1 MTEASLIG
9 KSMVRSDTVAKA
21 AGQALYT
28 ADLKLPR
35 MLVGKVLRS
44 PHPHARI
51 LNIDTSRAE
60 RLRGVKAVITGRD
73 GHGVKWGVFP
83 YTQDHDMVPTD
94 KVRYIGEE
102 VAAVAAVDEE
112 TALEALSLIDV
123 EYEPLPA
130 VFTIEEALKEGAPLV
145 HDQYKNNINVH
156 VHIEVGD
163 TQKAFKEADIVL
175 EDTFEAA
182 GEMYGMLE
190 PYAVV
195 AHYTPDGYL
204 DIWMPNAGPHVRA
217 KALSNLLKMP
227 LNKIRVHHINSGGA
241 FGGRSEI
248 SPGDF
253 VTSLLAIKSGRP
265 VKLVYTREETSIAT
279 RQVHDIVAR
288 IKTGARKD
296 GTIIAKEFKVYY
308 NGGAYSST
316 GPIATSIPFYVYEET
331 YRLPNL
337 VYDGY
342 RILTNRPI
350 RGMYR
355 CHGRAFLAG
364 NAMHMDKI
372 AEELGMDPMDIRL
385 KNGIRAGETTATGSK
400 IISCGL
406 QDAIKAAAR
415 KSGWKKKRGKL
426 PPYRG
431 IGMGCLAI
439 MCGFPMGFRSGSSAY
454 IRVNEDGDAT
464 IVSGVVDNGQGNESM
479 MVQIAAHILGIP
491 MDSVNL
497 VCSDTEVTTHDPGAY
512 SQAAAFVTGNAVRL
526 AAEDA
531 RDKILTAAAQ
541 YMKVDKTRLALK
553 DKMVYLKDDPE
564 KAIKLTRAVRYAM
577 SKGQHIQGYGTYIP
591 KISFD
596 REWVKNPYGQMAG
609 TFSYGTSIAE
619 LEVDPE
625 TGIVRLLRMV
635 VAHDCGNPINPMAVE
650 GQLEGS
656 VAMGGTATILEEH
669 VWDGGLQL
677 NSDFLE
683 YKMPLSVDMP
693 DIDTILVRS
702 MDPEGPFGAKE
713 GGLTISMSAY
723 KAIANAFYDATG
735 VWLKE
740 FPYTPDRVLKA
751 LQAKEKGRR

>member
-1 MTEASLIG
+1 MIRTDSV
-9 KSMVRSDTVAKA
+9 SKA
-21 AGQALYT
+21 TGQAPYT

-44 PHPHARI
+44 PYPHARI
-51 LNIDTSRAE
+51 LNIDTDRAE
-60 RLRGVKAVITGRD
+60 RLKGVKAVITGND
-73 GHGVKWGVFP
+73 GYGVKWGVFP
-83 YTQDHDMVPTD
+83 YTQDHAMIPTD

-112 TALEALSLIDV
+112 TAMEALSLIEV
-123 EYEPLPA
+123 EYEELPA
-130 VFTIEEALKEGAPLV
+130 VFTVEEAMKDGAPLI

-156 VHIEVGD
+156 VHIEVGEVE
-163 TQKAFKEADIVL
+163 KAFSEADIVL
-175 EDTFEAA
+175 EDRFEAA
-182 GEMYGMLE
+182 GEMYGMME

-195 AHYTPDGYL
+195 AYYTSEGYL
-204 DIWMPNAGPHVRA
+204 DIYMPNAGPHVRA

-253 VTSLLAIKSGRP
+253 VTSLLTIKSGRP

-279 RQVHDIVAR
+279 RQVHDIIAH
-288 IKTGARKD
+288 IKTGAKKD

-337 VYDGY
+337 RYDGY
-342 RILTNRPI
+342 RVLTNRPI

-385 KNGIRAGETTATGSK
+385 KNGIRAGEVTATGSK

-406 QDAIKAAAR
+406 EDTIKAAAK

-426 PPYRG
+426 PPYHG

-454 IRVNEDGDAT
+454 VRVNEDGAAT
-464 IVSGVVDNGQGNESM
+464 VISGVVDNGQGNESVV
-479 MVQIAAHILGIP
+479 VQIAASTLGIP
-491 MDSVNL
+491 MSYVNL
-497 VCSDTEVTTHDPGAY
+497 ICSDTEATTHDPGAY
-512 SQAAAFVTGNAVRL
+512 SQAAVFVSGNAVRL

-531 RDKILTAAAQ
+531 RDKILAAAAQ
-541 YMKVDKTRLALK
+541 YMKVDKEALTIEDGMIHLK
-553 DKMVYLKDDPE
+553 DEPE
-564 KAIKLTRAVRYAM
+564 TAIKVSKAVRYAM
-577 SKGQHIQGYGTYIP
+577 SKGNHIQGYGTYIP

-619 LEVDPE
+619 VEVDPE
-625 TGIVRLLRMV
+625 TGIVKLLRMV

-656 VAMGGTATILEEH
+656 VGMGGVATILEEH

-683 YKMPLSVDMP
+683 YKLPLSVDMP
-693 DIDTILVRS
+693 EIDPILIRS
-702 MDPEGPFGAKE
+702 MDPEGPYGAKE

-723 KAIANAFYDATG
+723 KAIANAVYDATG
-735 VWLKE
+735 VWMKF

-751 LQAKEKGRR
+751 LEEKKSKS

>member
-1 MTEASLIG
+1 MTETSLIG
-9 KSMVRSDTVAKA
+9 KSMIRTDSVAKA
-21 AGQALYT
+21 TGQAIYT

-44 PHPHARI
+44 PYPHARI
-51 LNIDTSRAE
+51 LNIDTTRAE
-60 RLRGVKAVITGRD
+60 RLKGVKAVITGKD
-73 GHGVKWGVFP
+73 GYDIKWGVFP
-83 YTQDHDMVPTD
+83 YTQDHAMIPTD

-112 TALEALSLIDV
+112 TAMEALSLIEV
-123 EYEPLPA
+123 EYEELPA
-130 VFTIEEALKEGAPLV
+130 VFTVEEAMKDGAPLI

-156 VHIEVGD
+156 VHIEVGEVE
-163 TQKAFKEADIVL
+163 KAFSEADIVL
-175 EDTFEAA
+175 EDRFEAA
-182 GEMYGMLE
+182 GEMYGMME

-195 AHYTPDGYL
+195 AYYTPEGYL
-204 DIWMPNAGPHVRA
+204 DIYMPNAGPHVRA

-227 LNKIRVHHINSGGA
+227 LNKIRVRHINSGGA

-253 VTSLLAIKSGRP
+253 VTSLLTIKSGRP

-279 RQVHDIVAR
+279 RQVHDIIAH
-288 IKTGARKD
+288 IKTGAKKD

-337 VYDGY
+337 RYDGY
-342 RILTNRPI
+342 RVLTNRPI

-372 AEELGMDPMDIRL
+372 AEEIGMDPTDIRI
-385 KNGIRAGETTATGSK
+385 KNGIRAGEVTATGSK

-406 QDAIKAAAR
+406 EDTIKAAAK

-426 PPYRG
+426 PPYHG

-454 IRVNEDGDAT
+454 VRVNEDGAAT
-464 IVSGVVDNGQGNESM
+464 VISGVVDNGQGNESVV
-479 MVQIAAHILGIP
+479 VQIAAHALGIP
-491 MDSVNL
+491 VSYVNL
-497 VCSDTEVTTHDPGAY
+497 ICSDTEATTHDPGAY
-512 SQAAAFVTGNAVRL
+512 SQAAVFVSGNAVRL

-531 RDKILTAAAQ
+531 RDKILTAASQ
-541 YMKVDKTRLALK
+541 YMKVDKEALTIEDGVIHLK
-553 DKMVYLKDDPE
+553 DEPE
-564 KAIKLTRAVRYAM
+564 TAIKVSKAVRYAM
-577 SKGQHIQGYGTYIP
+577 SKGNHIQGYGTYIP

-619 LEVDPE
+619 VEVDPE
-625 TGIVRLLRMV
+625 TGIIKLLRMV

-656 VAMGGTATILEEH
+656 VGMGGVATILEEH

-683 YKMPLSVDMP
+683 YKLPLSVDMP
-693 DIDTILVRS
+693 EIDPILIQS
-702 MDPEGPFGAKE
+702 MDPEGPYGAKE

-723 KAIANAFYDATG
+723 KAIANAVYDATG
-735 VWLKE
+735 VWMRF

-751 LQAKEKGRR
+751 LEEKKAKS

>member
-1 MTEASLIG
+1 MAEASLIG
-9 KSMVRSDTVAKA
+9 KRMVRSDSVAKA
-21 AGQALYT
+21 TGQALYT
-28 ADLKLPR
+28 ADLRLPR

-44 PHPHARI
+44 PYPHARI
-51 LNIDTSRAE
+51 LHIDIGKAE

-83 YTQDHDMVPTD
+83 YTQDHDMIPTD

-123 EYEPLPA
+123 EYEELPA
-130 VFTIEEALKEGAPLV
+130 VFTIEEAMREGAPLI

-163 TQKAFKEADIVL
+163 IQKAFREADIVL
-175 EDTFEAA
+175 EDTFTAA

-217 KALSNLLKMP
+217 KALSNLLKLP

-248 SPGDF
+248 SPGD
-253 VTSLLAIKSGRP
+253 VVASLLTIKAGRP

-279 RQVHDIVAR
+279 RQVHDIIAR
-288 IKTGARKD
+288 IKTGAKKD
-296 GTIIAKEFKVYY
+296 GTIIAKEFEVYY

-364 NAMHMDKI
+364 NAMHMDRI

-385 KNGIRAGETTATGSK
+385 KNGIRVGEVTATGSK

-406 QDAIKAAAR
+406 QEAIRAAAKR
-415 KSGWKKKRGKL
+415 SGWKKKRGKL
-426 PPYRG
+426 PRYRG

-491 MDSVNL
+491 MDAVNL

-541 YMKVDKTRLALK
+541 YMKVDKDQLILR
-553 DKMVYLKDDPE
+553 DKMVFLRDDPE
-564 KAIKLTRAVRYAM
+564 RAIKLSRAVRYAM

-591 KISFD
+591 KISFE

-625 TGIVRLLRMV
+625 TGIVKLLRMV

-656 VAMGGTATILEEH
+656 VAMGGVATILEEH

-677 NSDFLE
+677 NSDFLD
-683 YKMPLSVDMP
+683 YKLPLSVDMP
-693 DIDTILVRS
+693 DIDPILIRS

-751 LQAKEKGRR
+751 LEAKEKGRR

>member
-1 MTEASLIG
+1 MTESGLVGKSLI
-9 KSMVRSDTVAKA
+9 RSDSVAKA
-21 AGQALYT
+21 TGQAPYT

-44 PHPHARI
+44 PYPHARI
-51 LNIDTSRAE
+51 LNIDTSAAE
-60 RLRGVKAVITGRD
+60 RLNGVKAVITGKD
-73 GHGVKWGVFP
+73 GHGVRWGVFP
-83 YTQDHDMVPTD
+83 YTQDHAMIPTD

-102 VAAVAAVDEE
+102 VAAVAAIDEE
-112 TALEALSLIDV
+112 TALEALSLISV
-123 EYEPLPA
+123 EYEELPA
-130 VFTIEEALKEGAPLV
+130 VFDAEEAMKDGAPLV

-163 TQKAFKEADIVL
+163 IEKAFKEADIVL
-175 EDTFEAA
+175 EDTVVAA

-190 PYAVV
+190 PYAIL

-204 DIWMPNAGPHVRA
+204 DMWMSNAGPHVRA
-217 KALSNLLKMP
+217 KGLSNLLQMP

-253 VTSLLAIKSGRP
+253 VTALLAMKSGRP
-265 VKLVYTREETSIAT
+265 VKLVYSREETSIST
-279 RQVHDIVAR
+279 RQIHDISAYIR
-288 IKTGARKD
+288 TGAKKD
-296 GTIIAKEFKVYY
+296 GTIIAKEFKVLY

-337 VYDGY
+337 RYDGY

-372 AEELGMDPMDIRL
+372 AEQIGMDPMDIRI
-385 KNGIRAGETTATGSK
+385 KNGLKTGDVTATGSK

-406 QDAIKAAAR
+406 EETIKKAAK

-426 PPYRG
+426 PPYHG
-431 IGMGCLAI
+431 IGMGSIAI

-454 IRVNEDGDAT
+454 VRVNEDGDAT
-464 IVSGVVDNGQGNESM
+464 VISGVVDNGQGNESM
-479 MVQIAAHILGIP
+479 MVQITAHTLGIP
-491 MDSVNL
+491 MSSVNI
-497 VCSDTEVTTHDPGAY
+497 VCSDTESTTHDPGAY

-531 RDKILTAAAQ
+531 RDKILQSAGR
-541 YMKVDKTRLALK
+541 YLKVDKETLQMKEGLIVSKTA
-553 DKMVYLKDDPE
+553 PE
-564 KAIKLTRAVRYAM
+564 VSIKYTKAIRYAM
-577 SKGQHIQGYGTYIP
+577 SKGTHIQGYGTYIP

-619 LEVDPE
+619 VSVDPE
-625 TGIVRLLRMV
+625 TGIVKLERMV

-656 VAMGGTATILEEH
+656 VAMSGVATILEEH
-669 VWDGGLQL
+669 TWDGGLQL
-677 NSDFLE
+677 NSDYLE
-683 YKMPLSVDMP
+683 YKLPLSVDMP
-693 DIDTILVRS
+693 EIDTILVQT

-713 GGLTISMSAY
+713 GGLTISMNAY
-723 KAIANAFYDATG
+723 KAIANAVYDATG
-735 VWLKE
+735 VWIKS

-751 LQAKEKGRR
+751 LEEKAKS